1 MVFESIIYKKGFT
14 ISFFFKKEKA
24 RGKVTGEKE
33 ITSATANFFSSL
45 PPETQP
51 ER

>member
-14 ISFFFKKEKA
+14 ISFLKKEKA

-51 ER
+51 EH